1 MKKLEGYMAGVN
13 LGGWLSQYLEGNL
26 QRDPEHHF
34 DRFITKED
42 IDRIADFGFDHV
54 RVPFDYPL
62 IEDDDKPFI
71 YKESG
76 FAYLDNCV
84 NWCRAAGLNL
94 VLDLHRAPGF
104 SFNEPDKIVL
114 FGDADMQARFLAIW
128 QAFAKRYKGEGHLL
142 FELLNEIVEPDS
154 TRWNALA
161 TRAIAAIR
169 EVDADHAIVIGGID
183 YNNVWKLKD
192 MPIFDDPKVVYN
204 FHMYEPFAMTHQHAH
219 WNEEVLRFGRDVS
232 YPAPLDDYLDFARET
247 GRRMDLYEGLTYM
260 DRDFVYRFL
269 QPAADFI
276 AEHDLPLYCGEY
288 GVIDEADPESRAAWT
303 QDVAAFCTQHG
314 IGRALWSY
322 RGMNFRLVDDETKQ
336 PVSAALLR
344 AAVRR

>member
-62 IEDDDKPFI
+62 IEDDDKPFV

-104 SFNEPDKIVL
+104 SFNEPDKIIL
-114 FGDADMQARFLAIW
+114 FGDADMQTRFLAIW
-128 QAFAKRYKGEGHLL
+128 QAFAKRYKDEGHLL
-142 FELLNEIVEPDS
+142 FEL
-154 TRWNALA
+154 
-161 TRAIAAIR
+161 
-169 EVDADHAIVIGGID
+169 
-183 YNNVWKLKD
+183 LKD

-288 GVIDEADPESRAAWT
+288 GVIEEADPESRAAWT

>member
-62 IEDDDKPFI
+62 IEDDDKPFV

-128 QAFAKRYKGEGHLL
+128 QAFAKRYAGEGHML

-183 YNNVWKLKD
+183 YNNVWRLKD
-192 MPIFDDPKVVYN
+192 MPIFDDPKIIYN
-204 FHMYEPFAMTHQHAH
+204 FHMYEPFAMTHQHAG
-219 WNEEVLRFGRDVS
+219 WSEAAVRFNRDMY
-232 YPAPLDDYLDFARET
+232 YPDRLDGYLEFQTEL
-247 GRRMDLYEGLTYM
+247 GRRPDLYEGLTYM

-288 GVIDEADPESRAAWT
+288 GVIDNADLESRAAWT

-322 RGMNFRLVDDETKQ
+322 RGMNFGLVDETTKA

-344 AAVRR
+344 AAVRK

>member
-1 MKKLEGYMAGVN
+1 MPVSAIIVGAGHRAMLYASYAKLHPEALTIVGVADPDPIRRKKAAACYRIRQDMCFESAEALAARPKLADAIINGTMDTQHVSTAIPLLRAGYHMLLE
-13 LGGWLSQYLEGNL
+13 
-26 QRDPEHHF
+26 
-34 DRFITKED
+34 
-42 IDRIADFGFDHV
+42 
-54 RVPFDYPL
+54 
-62 IEDDDKPFI
+62 KPF
-71 YKESG
+71 
-76 FAYLDNCV
+76 AV
-84 NWCRAAGLNL
+84 NEAEMWEL
-94 VLDLHRAPGF
+94 VR
-104 SFNEPDKIVL
+104 
-114 FGDADMQARFLAIW
+114 
-128 QAFAKRYKGEGHLL
+128 
-142 FELLNEIVEPDS
+142 
-154 TRWNALA
+154 T
-161 TRAIAAIR
+161 
-169 EVDADHAIVIGGID
+169 
-183 YNNVWKLKD
+183 
-192 MPIFDDPKVVYN
+192 
-204 FHMYEPFAMTHQHAH
+204 
-219 WNEEVLRFGRDVS
+219 
-232 YPAPLDDYLDFARET
+232 ARET

>member
-1 MKKLEGYMAGVN
+1 MKRMDGYMAGVN
-13 LGGWLSQYLEGNL
+13 LGGWLSQYEGNL
-26 QRDPEHHF
+26 RRDPEHHF

-42 IDRIADFGFDHV
+42 IDRIAAFGFDHV

-62 IEDDDKPFI
+62 IEDDDKPFV

-84 NWCRAAGLNL
+84 TWCKAAGINL
-94 VLDLHRAPGF
+94 ILDLHRAPGF
-104 SFNEPDKIVL
+104 SFNEPEKSIL

-128 QAFAKRYKGEGHLL
+128 KAFAKRYRDEKHML

-161 TRAIAAIR
+161 SRGIAAIR
-169 EVDADHAIVIGGID
+169 EVDKEHAIVIGGID
-183 YNNVWKLKD
+183 YNNVWRLRD
-192 MPIFDDPKVVYN
+192 MPIFDDSKIIYN
-204 FHMYEPFAMTHQHAH
+204 FHMYEPFAMTHQHAS
-219 WNEEVLRFGRDVS
+219 WNPDVVRFNRDVH
-232 YPAPLDDYLDFARET
+232 YPAPLDDYLEFARET
-247 GRRMDLYEGLTYM
+247 GRRMDIYEGLTYM
-260 DRDFVYRFL
+260 DRDFVFRFL

-288 GVIDEADPESRAAWT
+288 GVIDEADLESRAAWT
-303 QDVAAFCTQHG
+303 QDVAAFCTQYG

-322 RGMNFRLVDDETKQ
+322 RGMNFGLVDEVTKQ

-344 AAVRR
+344 AAVRK